1 MSATIIACSNH
12 KGGVGK
18 TTTVANL
25 GAALAL
31 LKKRVLL
38 VDLDPQGSLSL
49 SLGQNIDE
57 LQQTIYTALA
67 DADNVSLASV
77 VLSTPVRG
85 LSLAPSN
92 LDLAAAEVEFLSEVG
107 HERILTEVLE
117 PVRSQY
123 DYILIDCPPSLG
135 LLTINAL
142 VAAHRVL
149 VPLQAEYLAMRG
161 IKQLFK
167 AVGKVRKRINPE
179 LDISILIT
187 MATTTVHAREI
198 IDEIRD
204 VRGTEV
210 YQTTI
215 KRSIKFAESSV
226 QGVPIVVSHP
236 SLEQALSYRKLAKEV
251 VQWQPAQVLVGA

>member
-1 MSATIIACSNH
+1 
-12 KGGVGK
+12 
-18 TTTVANL
+18 VANL
-25 GAALAL
+25 GAGLAL

-38 VDLDPQGSLSL
+38 VDLDPQGSLTL
-49 SLGQNIDE
+49 SLGFNTDTLE
-57 LQQTIYTALA
+57 RTVYHALA
-67 DADNVSLASV
+67 DSEHVGLADV
-77 VLSTPVRG
+77 VQSTPVPG
-85 LSLAPSN
+85 LRLAPSN

-107 HERILTEVLE
+107 HERILTEALD
-117 PVRSQY
+117 PLRNSY

-142 VAAHRVL
+142 VAADRVL

-179 LDISILIT
+179 LAICILVT
-187 MATTTVHAREI
+187 MVTTTVHAREI
-198 IDEIRD
+198 IEEIRE

-210 YQTTI
+210 FDTVI

-226 QGVPIVVSHP
+226 QGVPIVVSH
-236 SLEQALSYRKLAKEV
+236 SSAEQALSYRKLAKEI